1 MSYAERIKIAMQ
13 LFGYSKD
20 QLVVLIMQMVRLIKD
35 GKEFK
40 MSKRSGNS
48 LTLSDLIETIGK
60 DAARWY
66 LVSQPMATHL
76 EIDINKALS
85 KNNDNP
91 LYYVQYAHARIN
103 QLLNKREY
111 GMKREYDIVTDF
123 SLLTSEYEKEIINQ
137 LLIYS
142 RTLKNIAKTYE
153 VNKLTLYLYNL
164 AKAFHS
170 FYANSK
176 IIDDTNETL
185 SRQRYWLCVCV
196 KQVITNGL
204 KLMSIEPL
212 DKM

>member
-1 MSYAERIKIAMQ
+1 
-13 LFGYSKD
+13 
-20 QLVVLIMQMVRLIKD
+20 
-35 GKEFK
+35 
-40 MSKRSGNS
+40 
-48 LTLSDLIETIGK
+48 
-60 DAARWY
+60 
-66 LVSQPMATHL
+66 MATHL

-185 SRQRYWLCVCV
+185 SRQRY
-196 KQVITNGL
+196 
-204 KLMSIEPL
+204 
-212 DKM
+212 